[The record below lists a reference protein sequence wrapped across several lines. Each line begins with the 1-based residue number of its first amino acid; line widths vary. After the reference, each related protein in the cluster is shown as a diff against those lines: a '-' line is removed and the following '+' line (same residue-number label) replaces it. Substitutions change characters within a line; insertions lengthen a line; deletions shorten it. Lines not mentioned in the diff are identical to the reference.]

1 MTIPFQRRKTK
12 IVATLGPA
20 TNSPET
26 LMSILEAGV
35 DICRIN
41 CSHSNAQ
48 SIRSTIAM
56 IRRCASQLHRSVAIL
71 LDLQGPKIRTG
82 TIEPN
87 LHLKSGDILT
97 IVMNKNHMRDGFRI
111 GTTWETMVN
120 DVKPGESVLFADGA
134 LSGEVLARR
143 FVDDSHSEQ
152 DGKSYNEVDIRMIV
166 GGELKSRKGINLP
179 QSNIQAPALTPKDE
193 HDLAVGVEAGVD
205 YVALSFVRNAKD
217 MEILNQRLSELGYP
231 NTPTIAKIEKPEGVS
246 NIEGIL
252 DLASGI
258 MVARGDLGVEI
269 PIEQVPVVQKQL
281 IEAANRKG
289 KLVITATQMLESMTH
304 HPFPTRAE
312 VTDVANAIMDGTD
325 AVMLSGETATG
336 DNPSTTVE
344 MMGKIAKEAE
354 NSPYMRTVPIEE
366 IIPLQ
371 GKYQSVIRAAC
382 YAAHQ
387 EDRPLV
393 VFTWSGRTAILASK
407 TRPSKPIYAIT
418 PNDTVVDM
426 LRLAYGVYA
435 IKVPQIDSTDE
446 LIAFTEEKLME
457 NGLLK
462 RGDEVIILGGNAP
475 MRGASNLMKIEIID
489 GTSH

>member
-1 MTIPFQRRKTK
+1 MTMTHRKTK

-20 TNSPET
+20 SNTPES
-26 LMSILEAGV
+26 LQRILEAGV
-35 DICRIN
+35 DVCRIN
-41 CSHSNAQ
+41 CSHSTAQ

-56 IRRCASQLHRSVAIL
+56 IRRCAAQLHRSVAIL

-82 TIEPN
+82 TIEPPLN
-87 LHLKSGDILT
+87 LEKEDILT
-97 IVMNKNHMRDGFRI
+97 IVMSKSYAHNGYRI
-111 GTTWETMVN
+111 GTTWTTMAE
-120 DVKPGESVLFADGA
+120 DVSVDDPVLFADGA
-134 LSGEVLARR
+134 LSGTVVAVR
-143 FVDDSHSEQ
+143 FPEDAPA
-152 DGKSYNEVDIRMIV
+152 EVDIQIDV

-179 QSNIQAPALTPKDE
+179 ASDIKAPALTPKDE
-193 HDLAVGVEAGVD
+193 GDLAVGVAAGVD
-205 YVALSFVRNAKD
+205 YVALSFVRHAQD
-217 MEILNQRLSELGYP
+217 MQILKAHLKALGHP
-231 NTPTIAKIEKPEGVS
+231 DLPTIAKIEKPQGVD
-246 NIEGIL
+246 NIEEIL

-269 PIEQVPVVQKQL
+269 PIEHVPVVQKE
-281 IEAANRKG
+281 IIAAANRKG

-336 DNPSTTVE
+336 DYPAITVKT
-344 MMGKIAKEAE
+344 MGRIAMQAE
-354 NSPYMRTVPIEE
+354 NSRYIRTPSIEE
-366 IIPLQ
+366 IVPLQ

-387 EDRPLV
+387 DSRPLV

-407 TRPSKPIYAIT
+407 TRPSQPIFAIT
-418 PNDTVVDM
+418 PNETVVDM
-426 LRLAYGVYA
+426 LRLVYGVVA

-446 LIAFTEEKLME
+446 LIAFTEERLMAH
-457 NGLLK
+457 GLLQ
-462 RGDEVIILGGNAP
+462 RGEEVIILGGNAP

>member
-1 MTIPFQRRKTK
+1 MTSKNRKTK

-20 TNSPET
+20 SNTPDS
-26 LMSILEAGV
+26 LKAILEAGV
-35 DICRIN
+35 DVCRIN
-41 CSHSNAQ
+41 CSHSTAQ

-56 IRRCASQLHRSVAIL
+56 IRHCAAQLHRSVAIL

-82 TIEPN
+82 TIEPPLM
-87 LHLKSGDILT
+87 LHKKDILT
-97 IVMNKNHMRDGFRI
+97 IVMSKTYEHHGTKI
-111 GTTWETMVN
+111 GTTWTTMAE
-120 DVKPGESVLFADGA
+120 DVAIDDPVLFADGA
-134 LSGEVLARR
+134 LSGTVTDVR
-143 FVDDSHSEQ
+143 FPD
-152 DGKSYNEVDIRMIV
+152 NAPAEVDIRIEV

-179 QSNIQAPALTPKDE
+179 ASKIKAPALTPKDE
-193 HDLAVGVEAGVD
+193 GDLAVGVAAGVD
-205 YVALSFVRNAKD
+205 YVALSFVRHAQD
-217 MEILNQRLSELGYP
+217 MKMLRARLDELGQP
-231 NTPTIAKIEKPEGVS
+231 NLPTIAKIEKPQGVD
-246 NIEGIL
+246 NIEEIL

-269 PIEQVPVVQKQL
+269 PIEHVPVVQKE
-281 IEAANRKG
+281 IIAAANRKG

-336 DNPSTTVE
+336 DYPDITVQT
-344 MMGKIAKEAE
+344 MGRIAIQAE
-354 NSPYMRTVPIEE
+354 NSQYTRGPTIED
-366 IIPLQ
+366 IQPLQ

-382 YAAHQ
+382 YAAQ
-387 EDRPLV
+387 QDSRPLV

-407 TRPSKPIYAIT
+407 TRPSQPILAIT

-426 LRLAYGVYA
+426 LRLVYGVIA
-435 IKVPQIDSTDE
+435 IKVPQIESTDE
-446 LIAFTEEKLME
+446 LIAFTEERLMAK
-457 NGLLK
+457 GLVN
-462 RGDEVIILGGNAP
+462 RGDEVIILGGNTP